1 MMKMKIKYQLLLV
14 VAFALIV
21 QNTLTSCSKSLD
33 NGDLEGGK
41 VVLKLNYKGAVYPL
55 QENADIP
62 DNLIQNRGE
71 STKMANQIK
80 SAPLPNGDVLVA
92 VLEEANHEESR
103 SARTSRAIEMAPD
116 VKYRILVYDANEKLV
131 TQEQFISVDKDAS
144 LIMDAGKSYTFV
156 IYSFNNTKDIP
167 PISKDVALSD
177 LVLQNITADSEFL
190 YNKSVKKI
198 EYGSS
203 NFLDVVLHYQMAKV
217 SVVFESSPDM
227 GVFTSVKA
235 SLGMHHPSANFN
247 LGRKELMPYGTPV
260 MLPLIITG
268 QGNLWDSKELI
279 ICGTT
284 NKGSSLK
291 ISEITLN
298 GTPQTVPNSGDGQ
311 MPNTGIPEL
320 TGFQI
325 KPGYHYKLKVSFQAA
340 GIRVNN
346 LVWAKGNLAKVN
358 GIYFN
363 RHLPE
368 ETGWAQGLSY
378 GSETTLNNKRYHT
391 DYWTFDS
398 FEPLKVISASWPNN
412 KHIDRIKDVVDDPC
426 TKIIGGRWRMPTVQ
440 EFADLGDVNSTFTEP
455 DVQMLAKFQPNG
467 NPNVGHIW
475 WDGVNE
481 ITGKPERL
489 RFYAA
494 GRAYG
499 AGVNPWGTWRPGY
512 FQYLAIDANIG
523 CLSCL
528 QGAAAPTVYEQDYI
542 NSLNG
547 GCSYRL
553 DPPTYRGSVSGKT
566 FVSDRHFDGTNEFS
580 RDERLPIRCV
590 RDALN

>member
-1 MMKMKIKYQLLLV
+1 MKMKIKYQLLLV

-235 SLGMHHPSANFN
+235 SLGMHYPSANFN

-268 QGNLWDSKELI
+268 QGNLWESKELI

-298 GTPQTVPNSGDGQ
+298 EMTQSLPNSGDGQ
-311 MPNTGIPEL
+311 IPNTGIPEL

-590 RDALN
+590 RDVLN

>member
-1 MMKMKIKYQLLLV
+1 MV
-14 VAFALIV
+14 FAMVL
-21 QNTLTSCSKSLD
+21 NTITSCSKSMD

-41 VVLKLNYKGAVYPL
+41 VVLKLNYKGSTYPL
-55 QENADIP
+55 QENAAIP
-62 DNLIQNRGE
+62 DNLIQNRIE
-71 STKMANQIK
+71 SNKLTEQVKT
-80 SAPLPNGDVLVA
+80 APLSNGDLLVA
-92 VLEEANHEESR
+92 VLEEASQEESR
-103 SARTSRAIEMAPD
+103 SMRTSRAMEMAPD
-116 VKYRILVYDANEKLV
+116 VKYRILVFDDHEKLV
-131 TQEQFISVDKDAS
+131 TQAQFISADKAAS
-144 LIMDAGKSYTFV
+144 LILDAGKSYTFV
-156 IYSFNNTKDIP
+156 IYSFNNLKDIP
-167 PISKDVALSD
+167 AISKDVALSD
-177 LVLQNITADSEFL
+177 LVLQKISADSELL
-190 YNKSVKKI
+190 YHKSVKKI
-198 EYGSS
+198 EFGSS
-203 NFLDVVLHYQMAKV
+203 NFLDVVLHHQMAKV

-227 GVFTSVKA
+227 GVFTSIKA
-235 SLGMHHPSANFN
+235 SLGMHYPTANFN
-247 LGRKELMPYGTPV
+247 LGSKELIPYGTPI
-260 MLPLIITG
+260 MLPLTVTG
-268 QGNLWDSKELI
+268 QGNLWESKELI

-298 GTPQTVPNSGDGQ
+298 GMTQSIPNSGDGQ
-311 MPNTGIPEL
+311 IPNTGIPEL

-325 KPGYHYKLKVSFQAA
+325 KPGFHYKLKVSFQAA

-378 GSETTLNNKRYHT
+378 GSEMTLNNKRYHT

-398 FEPLKVISASWPNN
+398 FEPLKVINASWPNN

-440 EFADLGDVNSTFTEP
+440 EFADLGDVNSTFTET
-455 DVQMLAKFQPNG
+455 DSQLLAKFQANG

-528 QGAAAPTVYEQDYI
+528 QGASAPTVYEQDYK

-566 FVSDRHFDGTNEFS
+566 FVSDRHYDGTNEFS

-590 RDALN
+590 RDVL

>member
-235 SLGMHHPSANFN
+235 SLGMHYPSANFN

-268 QGNLWDSKELI
+268 QGNLWESKELI

-298 GTPQTVPNSGDGQ
+298 GMTQSLPNSGDGQ
-311 MPNTGIPEL
+311 IPNTGIPEL

-590 RDALN
+590 RDVLN

>member
-1 MMKMKIKYQLLLV
+1 MKIKYQLLLV
-14 VAFALIV
+14 SVFAFMIHIAF
-21 QNTLTSCSKSLD
+21 TSCSKSLD
-33 NGDLEGGK
+33 NGNLEGGK
-41 VVLKLNYKGAVYPL
+41 VVLKLNYKGAVYSL
-55 QENADIP
+55 QENSDKP

-71 STKMANQIK
+71 STKMTNQVK
-80 SAPLPNGDVLVA
+80 TAPLPNGDMLVA
-92 VLEEANHEESR
+92 VLEEANQEESR
-103 SARTSRAIEMAPD
+103 SVRTARAMEMAPD
-116 VKYRILVYDANEKLV
+116 VKYRILVYDADEKLV

-177 LVLQNITADSEFL
+177 LVIQNITADAEFL
-190 YNKSVKKI
+190 YNKSVKII

-203 NFLDVVLHYQMAKV
+203 NFLDVVLHYQMARV

-227 GVFTSVKA
+227 GVFTSIKA
-235 SLGMHHPSANFN
+235 SLGMHYPTANFN

-260 MLPLIITG
+260 MLPLTITG
-268 QGNLWDSKELI
+268 QGNLWESKELI

-298 GTPQTVPNSGDGQ
+298 GITQTIPNSGDGQ
-311 MPNTGIPEL
+311 IPNTGIPEL

-368 ETGWAQGLSY
+368 ETGWAQGSSY
-378 GSETTLNNKRYHT
+378 GSEATLNNKRYHT
-391 DYWTFDS
+391 DYWNFDS
-398 FEPLKVISASWPNN
+398 FEPLKVISAAWPNN
-412 KHIDRIKDVVDDPC
+412 KHKDRIKDVVDDPC

-440 EFADLGDVNSTFTEP
+440 EFADLGDVNSTFTET
-455 DVQMLAKFQPNG
+455 DSQLLAKFQPNG

-481 ITGKPERL
+481 ITGKSERL

-499 AGVNPWGTWRPGY
+499 VAVNPWGTWRPGY

-523 CLSCL
+523 CLSCI
-528 QGAAAPTVYEQDYI
+528 QGASAPTANEEDYK

-547 GCSYRL
+547 GCTFRL

-590 RDALN
+590 RDVLK